1 MKSVISKSRT
11 PKQIIV
17 DPSVIVYGAPNS
29 LLEGEPGGG
38 VWLECMPGMALH
50 TNKRSDMANATPATP
65 LLPPLVVVVVG
76 TKIARSRVLGICV

>member
-1 MKSVISKSRT
+1 M
-11 PKQIIV
+11 

-29 LLEGEPGGG
+29 LLKGEPGGG

-50 TNKRSDMANATPATP
+50 TNKISDMANATPSTP
-65 LLPPLVVVVVG
+65 LLPPLVVVIVDG